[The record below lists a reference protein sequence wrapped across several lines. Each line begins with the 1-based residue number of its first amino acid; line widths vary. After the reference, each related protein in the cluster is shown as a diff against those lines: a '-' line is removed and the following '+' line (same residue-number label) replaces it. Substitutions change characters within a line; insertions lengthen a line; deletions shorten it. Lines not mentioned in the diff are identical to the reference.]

1 MPSRSPPSPRRQ
13 RLAELIAEARETAEL
28 RQSEV
33 AERLGRHQPFVSEI
47 ENGQRRLDLIEFLDI
62 AEAIG
67 VDPHALVEELRKTPR
82 E

>member
-1 MPSRSPPSPRRQ
+1 MPPRSPRSPRRQ

-28 RQSEV
+28 RQSQV

-47 ENGQRRLDLIEFLDI
+47 ENGQRRVDLIEFLDI